1 MKKID
6 ERGDGSLGFSVTLS
20 PRSSRDAVVGWT
32 SVGSLKVCV
41 TSPPVDDAAN
51 RRLIEFLS
59 ETLDVPRS
67 AIVITSGF
75 KSKSKRLVVPAACKN
90 RLLRF
95 SNI

>member
-6 ERGDGSLGFSVTLS
+6 ERGDGRLAILVTLS

-32 SVGSLKVCV
+32 PAGALKVCV

-51 RRLIEFLS
+51 RALIELLS
-59 ETLDVPRS
+59 STFDVSRS
-67 AIVITSGF
+67 EIAITSGF
-75 KSKSKRLVVPAACKN
+75 KSRSKRLVVPASCKN

-95 SNI
+95 SDI

>member
-6 ERGDGSLGFSVTLS
+6 ERSDGSIAFSVSLT
-20 PRSSRDAVVGWT
+20 PRASRDAVAGWT
-32 SVGSLKVCV
+32 AAGALKVNV

-51 RRLIEFLS
+51 RALIELLS
-59 ETLDVPRS
+59 ETLGVARS
-67 AIVITSGF
+67 RIAIASGQR
-75 KSKSKRLVVPAACKN
+75 SRSKRLVVPATCKN